1 MSGQKFKAV
10 SASLGAYTAIAG
22 TADRERRE
30 LRSVGSRSAIILLA
44 ATFLLGA
51 CQTRLPNPF
60 SGSPRGQVQSGDL
73 PPLPAADG
81 QLAGQP
87 FDPNAP
93 APALNQA
100 GQPVGVPAAAPTG
113 AQPFDP
119 AAAANAAPPL
129 VAPTQPAP
137 QVTQAPAAA
146 PQPIQPTVSAVQL
159 SRADMLGAWQLAST
173 ADTCQLFM
181 TLTTWT
187 GGYRATTKG
196 CNSVELAN
204 VTAWDLQNNQVVLVG
219 ATGSQV
225 ASLAPT
231 GGSRFS
237 GQTKSG
243 APVTVSR

>member
-1 MSGQKFKAV
+1 MSGQKFNAGSAKQGACTAV
-10 SASLGAYTAIAG
+10 AG
-22 TADRERRE
+22 TDCGARPVYK
-30 LRSVGSRSAIILLA
+30 SAACKSAIGLLA
-44 ATFLLGA
+44 ASFLLGA

-60 SGSPRGQVQSGDL
+60 SGSPTQPVQSGDL
-73 PPLPAADG
+73 PPLPGA
-81 QLAGQP
+81 QAGQP

-93 APALNQA
+93 APAQTQP
-100 GQPVGVPAAAPTG
+100 GQQPGS
-113 AQPFDP
+113 QPFDP
-119 AAAANAAPPL
+119 AAAANAAPPPAI
-129 VAPTQPAP
+129 APQPNT

-146 PQPIQPTVSAVQL
+146 PQPVQPTVSAVQL

-204 VTAWDLQNNQVVLVG
+204 VTAWDLQDNRVVLVG

-225 ASLAPT
+225 ASLTPA
-231 GGSRFS
+231 GGNRFS
-237 GQTKSG
+237 GTTKSG